1 MPDLPNMGRTSLH
14 KLLKSIGF
22 EFIKKNKL
30 TIIFDRDDILMW
42 RRSYLRS
49 IKKYRHDNRHIFYLD
64 ETWVNEGHTTS
75 KVWSDSTI
83 KTPKQAFLSGLTT
96 GLKPAASKGKRLIIV
111 HIGNE
116 NGFLNGGL
124 LMFESKKSG
133 DYHTEMNGDIFKTWF
148 EGIIKLLPNN
158 SVIVMDNAPYHS
170 VYSSLLVYFV
180 YV

>member
-1 MPDLPNMGRTSLH
+1 MGRTSLY

-30 TIIFDRDDILMW
+30 SIIFDRDDILMW

-49 IKKYRHDNRHIFYLD
+49 INKYRHENRHIFYLD
-64 ETWVNEGHTTS
+64 KTWVNEGHTTS

-83 KTPKQAFLSGLTT
+83 KTPKQTFLSGLTT

-124 LMFESKKSG
+124 LMFESKKVG
-133 DYHTEMNGDIFKTWF
+133 T
-148 EGIIKLLPNN
+148 IILK
-158 SVIVMDNAPYHS
+158 
-170 VYSSLLVYFV
+170 
-180 YV
+180 